1 MACLDKPAKVSAERK
16 ARDKE
21 VFIYWY
27 RCLSI
32 YFNITTKCSFCL
44 GDPLPLILKLI
55 SEVLP
60 KMFNFN

>member
-1 MACLDKPAKVSAERK
+1 MASLDKPAKVSAKRK

-27 RCLSI
+27 RCSSI
-32 YFNITTKCSFCL
+32 YFNFTTKFGLCL
-44 GDPLPLILKLI
+44 GDPLPIILKLI
-55 SEVLP
+55 SEILP